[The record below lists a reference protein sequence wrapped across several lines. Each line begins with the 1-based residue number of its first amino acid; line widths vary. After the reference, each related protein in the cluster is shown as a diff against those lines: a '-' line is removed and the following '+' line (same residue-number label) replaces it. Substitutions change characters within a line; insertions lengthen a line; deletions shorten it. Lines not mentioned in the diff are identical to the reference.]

1 MRVAYQE
8 CGCIALP
15 DEIVAALALAPGSVV
30 EISHDP
36 DSKTASIMAAIAP
49 DDDAEPAAGAS
60 CRIRTDT
67 K

>member
-1 MRVAYQE
+1 MRVAYQD

-15 DEIVAALALAPGSVV
+15 DEIVAALGLGAGSVLD
-30 EISHDP
+30 ISYDAGT
-36 DSKTASIMAAIAP
+36 KTVSMTVADAADGDAVASS
-49 DDDAEPAAGAS
+49 S